1 VYQFD
6 EKFAPI
12 RSPAAIG
19 PLSGR
24 YVGDQAAIR
33 AEIEKVANQS
43 KKKPA

>member
-1 VYQFD
+1 MR
-6 EKFAPI
+6 PI

-19 PLSGR
+19 ALSGR

-43 KKKPA
+43 KKA